1 MPVLELQNL
10 TKTFGGLIAAND
22 VNLSVERGMVHGLIG
37 PNGAGKTTLFSLIT
51 GFYTPDRG
59 KIIFD
64 GTDVTML
71 STSRRA
77 RIGLVR
83 TFQSNLLFSEDTVLE
98 NVRKG
103 SLAKDRRH
111 ALDWITQR
119 RGWHDEAER
128 NTRSILAFCGL
139 GDKMSVRARE
149 LSHGLQRQLGIAIAL
164 ATKPEVLL
172 LDEPFTGM
180 TGGEKNN
187 LMSMIQAIRKGG
199 TTIVLVEHDMR
210 AVMRLCDRITVLN
223 FGKVLTEGD
232 PDHVRKHPEV
242 IAAYLGTG

>member
-128 NTRSILAFCGL
+128 NTRSILSFCGL

-242 IAAYLGTG
+242 IAAYLGAG